1 MSYFVAVNMGT
12 WGGSWWF
19 GLENRRMTDPSAGE
33 SALVM
38 PAGNTSK
45 ANGKNY
51 SAGCQIFT
59 CDHKQFYSGG
69 GGWRGGGWGGIRKQ
83 GDSCLMGFSLEP
95 QQPLILL
102 QIGSNSLLLIPFSN
116 FFIINTDHS
125 QDMLLITSWQ
135 TERETSQAIE
145 L

>member
-1 MSYFVAVNMGT
+1 
-12 WGGSWWF
+12 
-19 GLENRRMTDPSAGE
+19 MTGPSAGE

-69 GGWRGGGWGGIRKQ
+69 GGVEG
-83 GDSCLMGFSLEP
+83 
-95 QQPLILL
+95 
-102 QIGSNSLLLIPFSN
+102 
-116 FFIINTDHS
+116 
-125 QDMLLITSWQ
+125 
-135 TERETSQAIE
+135 
-145 L
+145 